1 MSRFCKAK
9 ILILKLQKSRQKP
22 FVCPAAQ
29 EVRVAP
35 LRKKAEEELRELKL
49 EWHKELLSKMKKRK
63 ASIEALKDDNDISAL
78 KQPLW
83 KFW

>member
-29 EVRVAP
+29 EGCAFE
-35 LRKKAEEELRELKL
+35 EEELRELKL
-49 EWHKELLSKMKKRK
+49 EWHKELLSKMKEQK